1 MTDKHDAATMHYDV
15 MTILLRHIAQAADR
29 EKRCLT
35 PIGKFE
41 ARAQVQALRELL
53 REIEGL
59 H

>member
-15 MTILLRHIAQAADR
+15 ITIVLRHIAQAVDR
-29 EKRCLT
+29 EQRCLT

-41 ARAQVQALRELL
+41 ARAQVKALQELFHEL
-53 REIEGL
+53 RGL